1 MIPVILPREGK
12 ETKKEPE
19 NVGVF
24 MKRGEK
30 IKWSLMMFEVDFI
43 MNGNNGVNT
52 CSANL
57 RILEGTRNNHSLC
70 EAGGFPK
77 PKHRVHVPKQQIV
90 ALDTTVRTRLNFFSQ
105 WVTQC

>member
-1 MIPVILPREGK
+1 MIPVILPREDK

-52 CSANL
+52 CSEFWREL
-57 RILEGTRNNHSLC
+57 GI
-70 EAGGFPK
+70 
-77 PKHRVHVPKQQIV
+77 
-90 ALDTTVRTRLNFFSQ
+90 TTVYAKLVGFLSLNTEFVSQ
-105 WVTQC
+105 SSRMWP